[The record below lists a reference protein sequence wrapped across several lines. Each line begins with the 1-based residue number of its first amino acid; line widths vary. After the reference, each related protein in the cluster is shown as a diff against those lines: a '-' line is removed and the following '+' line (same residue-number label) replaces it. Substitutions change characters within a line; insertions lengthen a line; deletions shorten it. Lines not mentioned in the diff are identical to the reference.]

1 MTTPR
6 RFAADGP
13 LLDPSDIELV
23 RAMLVLGGVPW
34 GEMEDGVQQVRMK
47 LLEAGARIDNLQAWL
62 TVVSSRI
69 AVDWHRGRA
78 RDASLRD
85 RLAAR
90 WEDRPPPGQS
100 EDSRLLALVVAEELE
115 RVPPAQRQIL
125 ALRYF
130 ADLTVRDIAD
140 RLGIPEGTVKSRLHS
155 AVATLGRRLR
165 DVEVL

>member
-6 RFAADGP
+6 RLAADGP
-13 LLDPSDIELV
+13 RLDPSDIELV

-34 GEMEDGVQQVRMK
+34 SELEDGVQQVRMK

-69 AVDWHRGRA
+69 AVDWHRDRA
-78 RDASLRD
+78 RDALLRD

-90 WEDRPPPGQS
+90 WQDRPPPGQS

-130 ADLTVRDIAD
+130 ADLSVRDIAD

-155 AVATLGRRLR
+155 AVAALGRRLS